1 MITDESKNH
10 ILVASRGNFY
20 VFPVF
25 SEDGKILK
33 PEEIL
38 ACFQY
43 ILNSKDPEPE
53 FPLGNYLVLF
63 YVCSLY
69 DSRL

>member
-1 MITDESKNH
+1 LVTDETKNH
-10 ILVASRGNFY
+10 VLVASRGNFY

-25 SEDGKILK
+25 TEDGKILR

-53 FPLGNYLVLF
+53 FPLGNPF
-63 YVCSLY
+63 KKFF
-69 DSRL
+69 